1 MAVNQDLVAKGF
13 KKLMILLALLIISP
27 LLLTFSFKAM
37 KLYKEGMNYNMSIVG
52 VILSGILILF
62 TLYFAFKT
70 FQTFLDALFSDKS

>member
-37 KLYKEGMNYNMSIVG
+37 KLYKEGMSYTISIVG